1 MPNNREIE
9 QALYNSEGKA
19 EKVLDLD
26 RIAINEV
33 LREVRDR
40 VVQSFNP
47 MRIILYDSYASG
59 TPDQDSDLDLLVV
72 MESTES
78 PIKRAARVS
87 CSAVHREILKDFSGA

>member
-19 EKVLDLD
+19 GKVLDLD

-59 TPDQDSDLDLLVV
+59 IPDQRIA
-72 MESTES
+72 T
-78 PIKRAARVS
+78 
-87 CSAVHREILKDFSGA
+87 